1 MRRAVV
7 VFNFIVCIGRAG
19 FLGFSRVVECADFWE
34 LICFFI
40 GVRIRLFEESQGED
54 WLGFGA

>member
-1 MRRAVV
+1 M